1 MAHEEFVSTAERLRR
16 EGREQGREQG
26 RKEGVEEGRRDLLC
40 MLLAQ
45 RFGKLSPAVRK
56 RVERADSEA
65 VERWAKRVLTAASL
79 AEVFAEPGSRPRE

>member
-16 EGREQGREQG
+16 EGRKEG
-26 RKEGVEEGRRDLLC
+26 RKEGVDEGRRDLLC

-56 RVERADSEA
+56 RVQGADSEA
-65 VERWAKRVLTAASL
+65 IERWAKRVLTAASL
-79 AEVFAEPGSRPRE
+79 AEVFAEPGSRP